1 MNRKGGG
8 AAAQQAAEAWL
19 EGVNV
24 HMREWKGATS
34 SQLETGLAGCFPYVS
49 PERPPARR
57 LQLGSFVC
65 NFTNTL
71 PVLDSCRLL
80 GSRIWVG
87 YGNAFSNI

>member
-1 MNRKGGG
+1 MPCWFFWYTGRQWIEKGGG

-57 LQLGSFVC
+57 LQLGEFC
-65 NFTNTL
+65 L
-71 PVLDSCRLL
+71 
-80 GSRIWVG
+80 
-87 YGNAFSNI
+87 